1 MMALLHLV
9 ALNTP
14 PPPLFNGLL
23 PKSVKTSRKEGNCAA
38 ARGTVVVRGPTP
50 GLTST
55 NLTHKDIHGD
65 TGASL
70 IFSSLQL
77 RRKVNNHYLN
87 LHTCLVVMMALI
99 IMSYINDTD
108 M

>member
-1 MMALLHLV
+1 MALLHLV

-65 TGASL
+65 TGHQIIL
-70 IFSSLQL
+70 DLLFSSIKMQ
-77 RRKVNNHYLN
+77 
-87 LHTCLVVMMALI
+87 
-99 IMSYINDTD
+99 S
-108 M
+108 